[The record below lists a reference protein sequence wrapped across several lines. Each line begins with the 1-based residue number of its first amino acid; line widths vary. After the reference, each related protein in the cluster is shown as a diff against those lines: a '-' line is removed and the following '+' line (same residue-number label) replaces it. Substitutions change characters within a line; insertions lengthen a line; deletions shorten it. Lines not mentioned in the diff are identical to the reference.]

1 MKKLNI
7 KTIAFA
13 GVLIAMNL
21 VLARVLAINIGPT
34 LRITLSTTPIFLAGL
49 WFGPAVGGICGVSAD
64 LLGCMLQGYAPN
76 PFILVTSLLSGVLPA
91 VMKKYLFHDRI
102 NLWKIAVIVAI
113 YYCGTAYF
121 LWNSLGSSLYHQ
133 SDSDGGA
140 CNCKFDPGIDSVP
153 ESPDYFCYQGTGGAE
168 GFPFL
173 NGGKRM

>member
-49 WFGPAVGGICGVSAD
+49 WFGPVVGGICGVSAD
-64 LLGCMLQGYAPN
+64 LLGCILQGYAPN

-91 VMKKYLFHDRI
+91 VMKKHLFHNRI
-102 NLWKIAVIVAI
+102 NPWKIAVIVAVTTVALLSLLGR
-113 YYCGTAYF
+113 YTAWWV
-121 LWNSLGSSLYHQ
+121 LWALPLWDFTYITVR
-133 SDSDGGA
+133 
-140 CNCKFDPGIDSVP
+140 PGRFFIP
-153 ESPDYFCYQGTGGAE
+153 RE
-168 GFPFL
+168 
-173 NGGKRM
+173 